1 MNYVYD
7 ILSNFNQ
14 ELYDFYDWDK
24 NDNFTH
30 LRKVPSFRVSKEVL
44 VDLMFKKVKIKG
56 NLLKLIKDKTQVFTK
71 EGVDVIE
78 YCFIVS
84 DSVNALGVILDE
96 DGVVYKRS
104 KFLVSE
110 ELEIN
115 KCLKTS
121 KIYNVEYNL
130 LSSKTHYS
138 NMTRNEEKVTN
149 LILNELELIMD
160 STDKIDYLYYEWF
173 NTNKGKN
180 KYKKLVSSIKSS
192 YTSKHEYILEL
203 LNLLKI
209 KKQYMF
215 LFIG

>member
-84 DSVNALGVILDE
+84 DSVNALGVMLDE

-149 LILNELELIMD
+149 LILSELELIMD

-209 KKQYMF
+209 KK
-215 LFIG
+215 

>member
-78 YCFIVS
+78 YCFVVS

-138 NMTRNEEKVTN
+138 NMTRNEEKVTS

-209 KKQYMF
+209 KK
-215 LFIG
+215 

>member
-78 YCFIVS
+78 YGFIVS
-84 DSVNALGVILDE
+84 DSVNSLGVILDE

-209 KKQYMF
+209 KK
-215 LFIG
+215 

>member
-96 DGVVYKRS
+96 DGIIYKRS

-121 KIYNVEYNL
+121 KIYNVEY
-130 LSSKTHYS
+130 SKTHYS

-209 KKQYMF
+209 KK
-215 LFIG
+215 

>member
-44 VDLMFKKVKIKG
+44 VDLMFKKVKIIG

-96 DGVVYKRS
+96 DGIIYKRS

-209 KKQYMF
+209 KK
-215 LFIG
+215 

>member
-30 LRKVPSFRVSKEVL
+30 LRKVPSFRVSKEDL

-209 KKQYMF
+209 KK
-215 LFIG
+215 

>member
-84 DSVNALGVILDE
+84 DSVNSLGVILDE
-96 DGVVYKRS
+96 DGIIYKRS

-209 KKQYMF
+209 KK
-215 LFIG
+215 

>member
-160 STDKIDYLYYEWF
+160 STDKIDYLF
-173 NTNKGKN
+173 INCF
-180 KYKKLVSSIKSS
+180 SI
-192 YTSKHEYILEL
+192 
-203 LNLLKI
+203 
-209 KKQYMF
+209 
-215 LFIG
+215 

>member
-96 DGVVYKRS
+96 DGVIYKRS

-149 LILNELELIMD
+149 LILSELELIMD

-209 KKQYMF
+209 KK
-215 LFIG
+215 

>member
-56 NLLKLIKDKTQVFTK
+56 NLLKLIKDKTQMFTK

-149 LILNELELIMD
+149 LILSELELIMD

-209 KKQYMF
+209 KK
-215 LFIG
+215 

>member
-96 DGVVYKRS
+96 DGGVYKRS

-149 LILNELELIMD
+149 LILNELELILD

-209 KKQYMF
+209 KK
-215 LFIG
+215 

>member
-138 NMTRNEEKVTN
+138 NMTRNEEKVTS
-149 LILNELELIMD
+149 LILNELELVMD

-209 KKQYMF
+209 KK
-215 LFIG
+215 

>member
-78 YCFIVS
+78 YCFIIS

-209 KKQYMF
+209 KK
-215 LFIG
+215 

>member
-84 DSVNALGVILDE
+84 DSVNSLGVILDE
-96 DGVVYKRS
+96 DGVIYKRS

-192 YTSKHEYILEL
+192 YTSKHEYIFEL

-209 KKQYMF
+209 KK
-215 LFIG
+215 

>member
-115 KCLKTS
+115 KCLKAS

-149 LILNELELIMD
+149 LILSELELIMD

-209 KKQYMF
+209 KK
-215 LFIG
+215 

>member
-78 YCFIVS
+78 YGFIVS

-209 KKQYMF
+209 KK
-215 LFIG
+215 

>member
-78 YCFIVS
+78 YCFVVS
-84 DSVNALGVILDE
+84 DSVNSLGVILDE

-130 LSSKTHYS
+130 LSSKTHYN

-209 KKQYMF
+209 KK
-215 LFIG
+215 

>member
-78 YCFIVS
+78 YCFVVS
-84 DSVNALGVILDE
+84 DSVNSLGVILDE

-192 YTSKHEYILEL
+192 YTSNHEYMLEL

-209 KKQYMF
+209 KK
-215 LFIG
+215 

>member
-84 DSVNALGVILDE
+84 DSVNSLGVILDE

-115 KCLKTS
+115 KCLKAS

-209 KKQYMF
+209 KK
-215 LFIG
+215 

>member
-14 ELYDFYDWDK
+14 ELYDFYDWNK

-96 DGVVYKRS
+96 DGIIYKRS

-209 KKQYMF
+209 KK
-215 LFIG
+215 

>member
-121 KIYNVEYNL
+121 KIYNLEYNL

-209 KKQYMF
+209 KK
-215 LFIG
+215 

>member
-84 DSVNALGVILDE
+84 DSVNSLGVILDE

-130 LSSKTHYS
+130 LSSKIHYS

-209 KKQYMF
+209 KK
-215 LFIG
+215 

>member
-30 LRKVPSFRVSKEVL
+30 LRKVPSFRVSKKVL

-209 KKQYMF
+209 KK
-215 LFIG
+215 

>member
-7 ILSNFNQ
+7 ILTNFNQ

-56 NLLKLIKDKTQVFTK
+56 NLLKLIKDKTEVFTK
-71 EGVDVIE
+71 EGVNVIE
-78 YCFIVS
+78 YCFVVS

-121 KIYNVEYNL
+121 KVYNVEYNL

-149 LILNELELIMD
+149 LILSELELIMD

-209 KKQYMF
+209 KK
-215 LFIG
+215 

>member
-84 DSVNALGVILDE
+84 DSVNSLGVILDE

-209 KKQYMF
+209 KK
-215 LFIG
+215 

>member
-56 NLLKLIKDKTQVFTK
+56 NLLKLIKDKTQMFTK

-115 KCLKTS
+115 KCLRTS

-209 KKQYMF
+209 KK
-215 LFIG
+215 

>member
-30 LRKVPSFRVSKEVL
+30 LRKVPSYRVSKEVL

-96 DGVVYKRS
+96 DGIIYKRS

-209 KKQYMF
+209 KK
-215 LFIG
+215 

>member
-14 ELYDFYDWDK
+14 ELYDYYDWDK

-149 LILNELELIMD
+149 LILNELELVMD

-209 KKQYMF
+209 KK
-215 LFIG
+215 

>member
-56 NLLKLIKDKTQVFTK
+56 YLLKLIKDKTQVFTK

-209 KKQYMF
+209 KK
-215 LFIG
+215 

>member
-56 NLLKLIKDKTQVFTK
+56 NLLKLIKDKTQVFIK

-209 KKQYMF
+209 KK
-215 LFIG
+215 

>member
-104 KFLVSE
+104 NFLVSE

-180 KYKKLVSSIKSS
+180 KYKKLVSSIKSR

-209 KKQYMF
+209 KK
-215 LFIG
+215 